1 MLRPR
6 AIRRQRMSAERRT
19 LSAMAKKEAEMLNE
33 SCGSWLSDQVIA
45 SAHRLT
51 NRPPSLLSPTA
62 RILKAD
68 IAAWIEAASVA
79 CSQHE
84 GPTLRVVHHSAETEP
99 LTGQQQLTI
108 LTEIPKSPR
117 K

>member
-1 MLRPR
+1 
-6 AIRRQRMSAERRT
+6 
-19 LSAMAKKEAEMLNE
+19 MLNQT
-33 SCGSWLSDQVIA
+33 CGTWLSDQVIA

-62 RILKAD
+62 RTLKAD
-68 IAAWIEAASVA
+68 IAAWIDAASVT

-84 GPTLRVVHHSAETEP
+84 GPTLRVVHHSADTEP

-108 LTEIPKSPR
+108 LTEIPKRS
-117 K
+117 KK